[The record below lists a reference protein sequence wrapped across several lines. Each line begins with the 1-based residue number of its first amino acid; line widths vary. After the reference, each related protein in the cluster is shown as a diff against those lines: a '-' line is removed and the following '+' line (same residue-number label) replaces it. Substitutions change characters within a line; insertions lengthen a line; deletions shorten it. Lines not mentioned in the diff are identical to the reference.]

1 MGGAKGRG
9 AFVTA
14 VCRFRHETQ
23 DVSSRQWST
32 CGGSRLRQVIARYSR
47 PAMASIWSDEGKLAA
62 WLEVEL
68 AATEAWAELGV
79 VPVDAARAI
88 REGASVPAPER
99 VAELEATLHHDT
111 AAFVDAVAE
120 QLGDEGRW
128 FHYGLTSSDV
138 VDTALS
144 LQIHAAGRLILDDLD
159 RAFAAVV
166 VRADEH
172 RATLQMGRTHGVH
185 AEPTTFGLK
194 LAGWA
199 FELDRGRRRIAR
211 ALEEIRVGKLSG
223 AVGTYAA
230 TDPELERVACER
242 LGLEPAPTST
252 QVIQRDRHAEL
263 LAALA
268 VVASSLD
275 TFALEIRHLARTEV
289 AEVQE
294 PFGRGQ
300 KGSSAMPHKRN
311 PVVAERICGL
321 ARVVR
326 GAAMVGL
333 ENVALWHER
342 DISHSSAERVVIPD
356 AFLAL
361 DYMLDRFTWLV
372 DGLVVRTERMRRNL
386 EASHSLFFSQRVL
399 LALVESG
406 LARDEAYRLVQ
417 RNAMRAWD
425 EELDFRELVRADD
438 DIAGR
443 IDLDAV
449 FDLGAYTRH
458 VDTVFARLHALAD
471 TKEPVHA

>member
-1 MGGAKGRG
+1 MPAEAAAALQQNAK
-9 AFVTA
+9 
-14 VCRFRHETQ
+14 
-23 DVSSRQWST
+23 
-32 CGGSRLRQVIARYSR
+32 R
-47 PAMASIWSDEGKLAA
+47 P
-62 WLEVEL
+62 
-68 AATEAWAELGV
+68 T
-79 VPVDAARAI
+79 
-88 REGASVPAPER
+88 PER
-99 VAELEATLHHDT
+99 VAEIEATLHHDT

-120 QLGDEGRW
+120 QLGEEGRW

-144 LQIHAAGRLILDDLD
+144 LQIRAAGEELLSGVD

-166 VRADEH
+166 ARAEEH
-172 RATLQMGRTHGVH
+172 KDTICIGRTHGVH

-194 LAGWA
+194 LAGWT
-199 FELDRGRRRIAR
+199 FELDRARARIAR
-211 ALEEIRVGKLSG
+211 ALEGLRVGKLSG

-230 TDPELERVACER
+230 TDPELERIACER
-242 LGLEPAPTST
+242 LGLEPAPSST
-252 QVIQRDRHAEL
+252 QILQRDRHAEL

-275 TFALEIRHLARTEV
+275 KFALEIRHLSRTEV

-326 GAAMVGL
+326 AAAVVGF

-342 DISHSSAERVVIPD
+342 DISHSSAERVAIPD

-361 DYMLDRFTWLV
+361 DYMLDRFAWLV
-372 DGLVVRTERMRRNL
+372 NGLVVRPDRMRRNL
-386 EASHSLFFSQRVL
+386 EESHYLFFSQRVL

-406 LARDEAYRLVQ
+406 LARDNAYRLVQ
-417 RNAMRAWD
+417 QDAMRAWD
-425 EELDFRELVRADD
+425 EERDFRELVRADEE
-438 DIAGR
+438 IAQR
-443 IDLDAV
+443 IDLDAA
-449 FDLGAYTRH
+449 FDLTVYTRH
-458 VDTVFARLHALAD
+458 VDTVFDRLHALVR
-471 TKEPVHA
+471 KEEPVHA